1 MMRLTDSIHFVDWQ
15 TKGISQRSILRTVS
29 EALPLN
35 VIKHLGGIGKQAAT
49 SHACHRPLLCVRTKM
64 FF

>member
-1 MMRLTDSIHFVDWQ
+1 M
-15 TKGISQRSILRTVS
+15 SILRTVS
-29 EALPLN
+29 KALPLN

-49 SHACHRPLLCVRTKM
+49 SHACHRPLLCVRAKM